1 MSLPRRS
8 HSQQPQEAPTAAG
21 AKPADGAFQSMDQ
34 IANWVRFADTKA
46 TILVAG
52 LGVVLTMIVT
62 NSKTVISAI
71 NKGDPEAGTLYT
83 LSGIAVAAFVWT
95 LTWLLVAI
103 GPRRKT
109 SLPGINRFAWP
120 TLTTTDAQTL
130 IERDTT
136 DDVREDAWRQVV
148 DLSQLAAKKF
158 AASNRAIWG
167 FGILIVTGAALVIG
181 SIAITYSDTGT
192 ATQDRPPATTS
203 PQPAGPGTTA
213 TTGPA
218 NGPTSGP
225 TTPDVKAPNAP
236 DG

>member
-1 MSLPRRS
+1 MSLPRRWRS
-8 HSQQPQEAPTAAG
+8 PQTQEAPKAAD

-62 NSKTVISAI
+62 NSKTVVSAI
-71 NKGDPEAGTLYT
+71 EKGNPEAAILYT
-83 LSGIAVAAFVWT
+83 LCGIAIAAFVWT

-120 TLTTTDAQTL
+120 TLTTTDAQRL
-130 IERDTT
+130 IERGIT

-148 DLSQLAAKKF
+148 DLSRLAAKKF
-158 AASNRAIWG
+158 AASNKAIWG
-167 FGILIVTGAALVIG
+167 FGILIITGAALVVA

-192 ATQDRPPATTS
+192 TSQDPPPATTS
-203 PQPAGPGTTA
+203 PQPAGSSTTSETRSA
-213 TTGPA
+213 TEPTAGPA
-218 NGPTSGP
+218 TH
-225 TTPDVKAPNAP
+225 
-236 DG
+236 